1 MMFGTGYGSGW
12 MWLWGLVVLVGL
24 LLLVFVIV
32 RVAVGGIKR
41 NNARGSHPTITGM
54 VATNTPRQI
63 LEERYAKGELTTDE
77 YRERISVLGESPL
90 GKDG

>member
-1 MMFGTGYGSGW
+1 MMFGNGYGSGW
-12 MWLWGLVVLVGL
+12 MWLWGLVAIAGL

-32 RVAVGGIKR
+32 RATTGGITR
-41 NNARGSHPTITGM
+41 SSASEVQSGVAAG
-54 VATNTPRQI
+54 VATSTPRQI

-77 YRERISVLGESPL
+77 YRERLSVLGESPL